1 MLDHVGAMLLVLA
14 TSLLCVHGFAGF
26 TSTRVPRQWQSAAA
40 AVTAPR
46 RSEWQSARH
55 GGIMSLSA
63 AAAGKEGADSKG
75 NRVGVMSL
83 SAAAAGKEG
92 ADSKGNRIVTL
103 QVPLGRGWQPVEAS
117 FRPLFS
123 QSELFM
129 ITYKVPFSLNVD
141 RAPKNF
147 PCPIVTKDG
156 PGGEKEGDVLR
167 ATTSFSQGFNAAG
180 VTSDIAQF
188 AGNIKWRQGIFDTTG
203 AQWEQVVAALLS
215 NTEERIDSVTLVF
228 EREKGERE
236 GESSS

>member
-1 MLDHVGAMLLVLA
+1 MLYHVGVVLLVLA
-14 TSLLCVHGFAGF
+14 TSLLCVHGFACF
-26 TSTRVPRQWQSAAA
+26 AARQPRQWQSAS

-46 RSEWQSARH
+46 RSEWQRSRH
-55 GGIMSLSA
+55 GGI
-63 AAAGKEGADSKG
+63 
-75 NRVGVMSL
+75 MSL

-103 QVPLGRGWQPVEAS
+103 QVPLGKGWQPVEAS

-228 EREKGERE
+228 EREKGEGE
-236 GESSS
+236 GGSSS